1 MRSMRKG
8 NQITLLFLLFAVLI
22 GCQAPHQTPTL
33 ITDKSSINHP
43 FIVTYVTGKFSDYGY
58 SVNQDEQIKIYKD
71 SDTQWTFSQTAPDNT
86 ENIITVMWDGQSEIA
101 ETIFVQVANKVVY
114 KR

>member
-1 MRSMRKG
+1 MKKNNR
-8 NQITLLFLLFAVLI
+8 IVVLFLMFTLLI
-22 GCQAPHQTPTL
+22 GCQATRQTRTL

-43 FIVTYVTGKFSDYGY
+43 FIVTYVTGKFSEYGY

-71 SDTQWTFSQTAPDNT
+71 NEEQWTFTQTAPDNT
-86 ENIITVMWDGQSEIA
+86 ESTITVMWDGQSEIA